1 MFDYQAG
8 EKFKLTLIMVG
19 FAGLMAGMLFTM
31 LLMPSQESP
40 RHRKAHHINW
50 SANAEGSRS
59 TGRHSVVDG
68 QQAAPASASA
78 SDPAPASA
86 SAPAAA
92 PEPPVTMVDA
102 SEAAN
107 LITSW
112 LPLAWDLSAGSARGS
127 QEKAL
132 MYMTPDCAAAYRQ
145 NVWTPDVAKTI
156 EDAGLQSSFTADK
169 IIPGQPQSDGSI
181 VVFVEG
187 TQVMSVPGKGTQQ
200 KPKRLEYLIKST
212 QEGLRVAGISEA
224 GQQS

>member
-50 SANAEGSRS
+50 STNAEGSRS
-59 TGRHSVVDG
+59 SGRHSVADG
-68 QQAAPASASA
+68 QQAAPAQASA
-78 SDPAPASA
+78 NAPAS
-86 SAPAAA
+86 
-92 PEPPVTMVDA
+92 EPTVTMVNA
-102 SEAAN
+102 NEAAN

-127 QEKAL
+127 QEKAI
-132 MYMTPDCAAAYRQ
+132 MYMTPDCAAAYKQ
-145 NVWTPDVAKTI
+145 NVWTADVAKTI

-169 IIPGQPQSDGSI
+169 IIPGQPQPDGSI
-181 VVFVEG
+181 VVLVEG
-187 TQVMSVPGKGTQQ
+187 TQIMSVPGKGTQQ
-200 KPKRLEYLIKST
+200 KSKRLEYLIKST